1 MKVFSQYQIKSS
13 SIENEP
19 ILCVIQIEY
28 LLLIHLIIARM
39 TEFFVFH
46 TCFILPL
53 LALILFAPSWN
64 NAITA
69 LEDHGWAYLFVQ
81 EERYS
86 CFDIFIRELKLT
98 LIYSCAGL
106 LYTSLGLA
114 YSNFTVRYTTFLRW
128 FIEAS
133 NIPFPFVLT
142 FLFSHSGFIE
152 SFLNYYQVLYLCR
165 IVFKVPLF
173 FAMRALEKEQRCILI
188 DLQTFLLNKFCK
200 TF

>member
-1 MKVFSQYQIKSS
+1 MSSMNESIFSISNQSS

-19 ILCVIQIEY
+19 ILCAIRIEY

-39 TEFFVFH
+39 TELFMFY
-46 TCFILPL
+46 TWFILPL
-53 LALILFAPSWN
+53 LALIFHAPSWN

-69 LEDHGWAYLFVQ
+69 LEYHGWVDVFLQ

-86 CFDIFIRELKLT
+86 CFDIFIRELKST

-114 YSNFTVRYTTFLRW
+114 HSNFIVRYTTFLRW

-133 NIPFPFVLT
+133 NIPL
-142 FLFSHSGFIE
+142 
-152 SFLNYYQVLYLCR
+152 SFLLD
-165 IVFKVPLF
+165 FSF
-173 FAMRALEKEQRCILI
+173 S
-188 DLQTFLLNKFCK
+188 
-200 TF
+200 